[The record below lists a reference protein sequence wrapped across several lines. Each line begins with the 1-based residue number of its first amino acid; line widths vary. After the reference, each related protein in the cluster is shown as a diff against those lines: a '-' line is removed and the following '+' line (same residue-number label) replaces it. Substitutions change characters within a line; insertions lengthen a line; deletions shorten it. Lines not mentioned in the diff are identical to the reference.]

1 MPGKARNLALLAAAQ
16 VLVLAVWF
24 AGTAVLPALLA
35 EGAADAARGGLL
47 TVAVQLGFVAGT
59 LVSALLTLADRVPAR
74 RLFCLSALVAGFA
87 TMAMAAVPPAGMAA
101 LALRFL
107 AGAAIAGVYP
117 IGMKLASGWARGD
130 LGLMIGLLVGALTIG
145 SASPHLLPALLPG
158 LSWRALYLGAGAMA
172 VAGAALILAFREGP
186 AAAAPRPP
194 FRLGHAL
201 HAWRDRRLRLANAG
215 YLGHMWELYAM
226 WAWVP
231 LFLHGQALGLP
242 AGVVAFA
249 VIGLMGCAGAVAAG
263 LVADRWDRALVCA
276 GAMLASGACAV
287 LIGPASLVS
296 VPLTLGLAL
305 LWGFFVIA
313 DSAQFS
319 ATIVTL
325 SPPELV
331 GTMLTT
337 QTCAG
342 FLLTAV
348 TIQVLPA
355 LLPALGWHWGFAVLG
370 IGPLLGAWAM
380 LRLRAELRS
389 GRDYRASFSA
399 QS

>member
-1 MPGKARNLALLAAAQ
+1 MPGKARNLALLSLAQ

-24 AGTAVLPALLA
+24 AGTAALPALLA
-35 EGAADAARGGLL
+35 EGAVDPSRGGLL

-59 LVSALLTLADRVPAR
+59 LVSALLTLADRVPPR
-74 RLFCLSALVAGFA
+74 RLFGRCAVAAGLA
-87 TMAMAAVPPAGMAA
+87 TMAMAAVAP
-101 LALRFL
+101 
-107 AGAAIAGVYP
+107 AGAAALGLRFVAGATIAGVYP
-117 IGMKLASGWARGD
+117 VGMKLASGWATRGD
-130 LGLMIGLLVGALTIG
+130 LGLMIGILVGALTIG

-158 LSWRALYLGAGAMA
+158 LPWRALYLGAGALA
-172 VAGAALILAFREGP
+172 LLGAALILAFHEGP
-186 AAAAPRPP
+186 AAGAPRPP
-194 FRLGHAL
+194 FRLTHAL

-231 LFLHGQALGLP
+231 LFLHQAEIGPRLLGLP
-242 AGVVAFA
+242 GGVLAFA
-249 VIGLMGCAGAVAAG
+249 VVGLMGCAGAVLAG

-287 LIGPASLVS
+287 LIGPAAEVS
-296 VPLTLGLAL
+296 PALTLVLAL
-305 LWGFFVIA
+305 AWGLCVVA

-319 ATIVTL
+319 ACIVTL
-325 SPPELV
+325 SPPALV

-337 QTCAG
+337 QTCLG
-342 FLLTAV
+342 FLLTAA

-355 LLPALGWHWGFAVLG
+355 LLPSLGWHWGFAVLG

-380 LRLRAELRS
+380 LRLRPLMR
-389 GRDYRASFSA
+389 G
-399 QS
+399 